1 MPPRPNKDRQL
12 KSARSKLRAGE
23 RSTKAPASKNI
34 DVSRSWQDV
43 AVQTVFGKPGYQESG
58 AGGLILKGLTALAKS
73 KAASPVR
80 AGAREIGEFVAE
92 HSGQAKN
99 YLGRGPRIE
108 KVSGNVFTPQGV
120 FKGKDVFVSK
130 PAVSPDKAASVQKA
144 LDTRARR
151 ELARQT
157 RIGAKGAAYGAVGG
171 AAGLY
176 GAQRGVATVKQNIK
190 SAKKVGGAIRSV
202 KTPPKK
208 K

>member
-1 MPPRPNKDRQL
+1 MAPRNPKTSNDWGGFGSKDAYYKAI
-12 KSARSKLRAGE
+12 KSGE
-23 RSTKAPASKNI
+23 
-34 DVSRSWQDV
+34 
-43 AVQTVFGKPGYQESG
+43 VQTNELG
-58 AGGLILKGLTALAKS
+58 AGGAKSLIIKGLTALAKS

-202 KTPPKK
+202 KTSPKK
-208 K
+208 KK